1 MIMNTSLALNNINGL
16 QPVGVNQST
25 GMNIYQA
32 YQAPSGFTYQ
42 RGIREIEGLLIVE
55 DVAEGTACMFL
66 SGVKGIERETGQ
78 VLFEVSV
85 ERGTRYS
92 RQHVMEIVHQQM
104 CDLLVSSYSN
114 NGQVVDR
121 ISIEE
126 QVAKLLD
133 HCYFSE
139 SRQAAL
145 GWAKRVGIIQ

>member
-1 MIMNTSLALNNINGL
+1 MSTSLALNNINGL
-16 QPVGVNQST
+16 QPVGVNQNT

-66 SGVKGIERETGQ
+66 SGVKGIERESGQ
-78 VLFEVSV
+78 VLFDIPV

-92 RQHVMEIVHQQM
+92 RHRVMEIVHQQM
-104 CDLLVSSYSN
+104 CDILAKSFKQDGLEIDYN
-114 NGQVVDR
+114 T
-121 ISIEE
+121 IE
-126 QVAKLLD
+126 QHVAKLLD
-133 HCYFSE
+133 DCYFSE